1 MMAGCPRAAGFSA
14 GECVAHRFARYVGLR
29 YATLR
34 HISKSLA
41 LQTIVDFRGQLLPF
55 ARPRA
60 QIHRVGLG
68 RFTGSMRN
76 TVCYEIVAN

>member
-1 MMAGCPRAAGFSA
+1 MRCRGREPWLRFQ
-14 GECVAHRFARYVGLR
+14 CVSFVDCQGNEKGVPA
-29 YATLR
+29 
-34 HISKSLA
+34 
-41 LQTIVDFRGQLLPF
+41 VDFRGQRLPC

>member
-1 MMAGCPRAAGFSA
+1 MCSPTEAATVG
-14 GECVAHRFARYVGLR
+14 AHPDERIIDPLPSEGKAV
-29 YATLR
+29 
-34 HISKSLA
+34 LA
-41 LQTIVDFRGQLLPF
+41 QRLFIEKIGQRLLC